1 MNPLGDVM
9 GQARLGEAGA
19 SKARIKPQKVILI
32 F

>member
-9 GQARLGEAGA
+9 GQAWLKEAGV
-19 SKARIKPQKVILI
+19 SKARTKPQKVILI